1 MVGEAL
7 DALVED
13 VWRRESAH
21 VLAALARR
29 HGDLGDCED
38 AAQEALAAA
47 AVQWPRDGVPDH
59 PRGWLVRVASRR
71 LVDQVRADRAR
82 AAREVRVVEGEPAED
97 LQAPAADEEHPGAV
111 DDSLQLLLLCCH
123 PSLPPAS
130 QVALTLRAVSGL
142 STAQVAAAFL
152 VPEATMAQRLSRA
165 RATLRAAGARFVE
178 VAPDELPGRVSACLD
193 VLHLMFNEGYAASA
207 GPALLDVSLTAEAV
221 RLARGLHVALP
232 DHDEAT
238 GLLALMVL
246 TAAREATR
254 VDEAGDLV
262 PLAAQDR
269 GRWDAALVAEGV
281 ALLEEALPHGHVG
294 RFQLQAAIAAV
305 HAEAPS
311 AAETDWRQISLL
323 YAMLAERAPS
333 PAVTL
338 NRAVAVGEAFGPE
351 RGLAVLDPLLSDPTM
366 RRHHR
371 TYAVRAHLLERA
383 GRPDEAREAYAAAAR
398 MTASIPEQRYLNARL
413 ARVNH
418 PQEEPQNDVER

>member
-1 MVGEAL
+1 MVTGRAL
-7 DALVED
+7 EALVED
-13 VWRRESAH
+13 VWRRESPH
-21 VLAALARR
+21 VLAALLRR
-29 HGDLGDCED
+29 HGDLADCED

-59 PRGWLVRVASRR
+59 PRGWLVTVASRR
-71 LVDQVRADRAR
+71 LVDQVRAERSR
-82 AAREVRVVEGEPAED
+82 TAREVAVAVAEPHGADPTAPSADADDPAE
-97 LQAPAADEEHPGAV
+97 V

-123 PSLPPAS
+123 PALSAS
-130 QVALTLRAVSGL
+130 SKVALTLRAVAGL
-142 STAQVAAAFL
+142 STTQVAAAFL
-152 VPEATMAQRLSRA
+152 VPETTMGQRLSRA
-165 RATLRAAGARFVE
+165 RATLRTAGARFVE
-178 VAPDELPGRVSACLD
+178 VGPAELPARVAACLD
-193 VLHLMFNEGYAASA
+193 VLHLLFNEGYAASA
-207 GPALLDVSLTAEAV
+207 GAALLDVSLTAEAV
-221 RLARGLHVALP
+221 RLARGLHASLP

-238 GLLALMVL
+238 GLLALMLL
-246 TAAREATR
+246 TAAREGTR
-254 VDEAGDLV
+254 VDAAGDLV

-269 GRWDAALVAEGV
+269 GRWDRAMVAEGV

-311 AAETDWRQISLL
+311 AEETDWRQISLL

-351 RGLAVLDPLLSDPTM
+351 PGLAVLDPLLADPTM

-371 TYAVRAHLLERA
+371 TFAVQAHLLERA
-383 GRPDEAREAYAAAAR
+383 GRRDEAREAYATAAR

-413 ARVNH
+413 ARLDN
-418 PQEEPQNDVER
+418 PSNLDER

>member
-1 MVGEAL
+1 MTGEAL

-21 VLAALARR
+21 VLAALGRR

-82 AAREVRVVEGEPAED
+82 AVREVAVVAREPDEG
-97 LQAPAADEEHPGAV
+97 LVAPAADATSHSDV

-123 PSLPPAS
+123 PALPPAS
-130 QVALTLRAVSGL
+130 QVALTLRAVAGL
-142 STAQVAAAFL
+142 TTAQVAAAFL
-152 VPEATMAQRLSRA
+152 VPEATMGQRLSRA
-165 RATLRAAGARFVE
+165 RATLRSAGARFVE
-178 VAPDELPGRVSACLD
+178 VPPEELPARVGACLD
-193 VLHLMFNEGYAASA
+193 VLHLLFSEGYAASA

-221 RLARGLHVALP
+221 RLARGLHAALP

-238 GLLALMVL
+238 GLLALMLL

-254 VDEAGDLV
+254 VDDAGDLV

-269 GRWDAALVAEGV
+269 TRWDPAMVVEGV

-294 RFQLQAAIAAV
+294 RYQLEAAIAAV
-305 HAEAPS
+305 HAEART
-311 AAETDWRQISLL
+311 ADETDWRQIALL
-323 YAMLAERAPS
+323 YAMLAERAPG

-338 NRAVAVGEAFGPE
+338 NRAVAVAEAFGPE
-351 RGLAVLDPLLSDPTM
+351 QGLAVLEPLLTDPTM
-366 RRHHR
+366 SRHHR

-383 GRPDEAREAYAAAAR
+383 GRLVEAREAYERAAR
-398 MTASIPEQRYLNARL
+398 MTASIPEQRYLNARIAGL
-413 ARVNH
+413 
-418 PQEEPQNDVER
+418 NDSG